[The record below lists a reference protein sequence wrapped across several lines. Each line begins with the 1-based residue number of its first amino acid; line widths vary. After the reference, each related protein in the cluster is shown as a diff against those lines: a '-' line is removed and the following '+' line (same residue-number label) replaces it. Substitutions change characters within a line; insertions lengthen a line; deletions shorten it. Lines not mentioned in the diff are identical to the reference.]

1 MNAEQLLR
9 NSGHKELL
17 ELQKSTIEAFA
28 ISDHISVIA
37 QTGSGKTLAFLLAA
51 SQFLQEPDG
60 TVQQLIIV
68 PTRELA
74 LQVTDVFKSLGTGL
88 KVTVCYGGH
97 NAQDERN
104 SLEQTPEVVIGTPG
118 RLLDHLKNEFLDLS
132 ACNTVIIDEFDKSL
146 EFGFEKDM
154 GKIRSF
160 LPKRLK
166 SIYVS
171 ATKMDVLPEAWQVS
185 DLVQLDFST
194 DSEETALTEWTVDS
208 GDDAFETLFNCLC
221 SFGSEQSIVFCNYR
235 EVVDDVVSRLRSRG
249 IHCEAYHGALN
260 QSERERSL
268 IKFTHGSA
276 HTLVCTDLGSRGLD
290 IENIRH
296 VVHYQ
301 FPGSEAAF
309 IHRNG
314 RTARASKSGN
324 AYLIAGASQ
333 QVPEYITLPER
344 IFEPKAQEIPEAPH
358 WISLYVAGGKKDK
371 IRKLDIV
378 GFLSKQGDLKQDQ
391 IGKIDLMDRMAFVS
405 IQRRGCN
412 QVMQKINGVKLK
424 GKKVLI
430 KKAK

>member
-1 MNAEQLLR
+1 MEIQKLLL
-9 NSGHKELL
+9 NSGHENLL
-17 ELQKSTIEAFA
+17 DLQKSTIGAFQEN
-28 ISDHISVIA
+28 DHISVIA
-37 QTGSGKTLAFLLAA
+37 QTGSGKTLAFLLAG
-51 SQFLQEPDG
+51 SQFLKKDQNE
-60 TVQQLIIV
+60 VQQLIIV

-74 LQVTDVFKSLGTGL
+74 LQVTEVFKSLGTGL

-104 SLEQTPEVVIGTPG
+104 SLEQTPAVVIGTPG
-118 RLLDHLKNEFLDLS
+118 RLLDHLKRDYLYIGS
-132 ACNTVIIDEFDKSL
+132 CTSVIIDEFDKSL

-154 GKIRSF
+154 AKIRSY
-160 LPKRLK
+160 LPPQLK

-171 ATKMDVLPEAWQVS
+171 ATKMDRLPIEWQVS
-185 DLVQLDFST
+185 DLLPLDFTNESNE
-194 DSEETALTEWTVDS
+194 SKLKEWTVDTK
-208 GDDAFETLFNCLC
+208 DDTFEALFNCLC
-221 SFGSEQSIVFCNYR
+221 SFQMEQSVVFCNYR
-235 EVVDDVVSRLRSRG
+235 EVVDDVVDRLRSRG

-268 IKFTHGSA
+268 IKFTQGSV
-276 HTLVCTDLGSRGLD
+276 HTLVCTDLGARGLD

-296 VVHYQ
+296 VLHYQ
-301 FPGSEAAF
+301 FPGSEPAF

-324 AYLIAGASQ
+324 AYLMAGDSQ
-333 QVPEYITLPER
+333 QAPEYITLPED
-344 IFEPKAQEIPEAPH
+344 IYTPKKMDPPEAPK

-378 GFLSKQGDLKQDQ
+378 GFLSKQGELKQDQ
-391 IGKIDLMDRMAFVS
+391 IGKIDLMDRMAFVA

-412 QVMQKINGVKLK
+412 RILEKIEGVKLK
-424 GKKVLI
+424 GKKILI